1 MSDPVIA
8 IGDVQGCL
16 PSLEALLERLPKDVP
31 LVFVG
36 DLVNRGPDS
45 LGTLR
50 RIISLGDRARC
61 VLGNHDLHLLAVH
74 AGVRRMSRKDT
85 IADILGASDAEDLL
99 DFLRTR
105 PLMIE
110 DEDAVFVHAGVH
122 PTWDVET
129 ARSQAR
135 LVEERLRSPEW
146 REELFSMYG
155 DADWAPDLPEEKRL
169 QAVLN
174 SFTRIRLVDEKTG
187 VPDYRLKDN
196 PQKTPAGFVPW
207 FDYEHRVK
215 WDKPIV
221 FGHWSTLGLVNRPD
235 VVAIDTGCLWGGSL
249 TAVRLPER
257 SFTVEVC
264 PCYQDPLAY

>member
-122 PTWDVET
+122 PTWDV
-129 ARSQAR
+129 
-135 LVEERLRSPEW
+135 L
-146 REELFSMYG
+146 
-155 DADWAPDLPEEKRL
+155 
-169 QAVLN
+169 
-174 SFTRIRLVDEKTG
+174 
-187 VPDYRLKDN
+187 
-196 PQKTPAGFVPW
+196 
-207 FDYEHRVK
+207 
-215 WDKPIV
+215 
-221 FGHWSTLGLVNRPD
+221 
-235 VVAIDTGCLWGGSL
+235 SL
-249 TAVRLPER
+249 IHI
-257 SFTVEVC
+257 
-264 PCYQDPLAY
+264 